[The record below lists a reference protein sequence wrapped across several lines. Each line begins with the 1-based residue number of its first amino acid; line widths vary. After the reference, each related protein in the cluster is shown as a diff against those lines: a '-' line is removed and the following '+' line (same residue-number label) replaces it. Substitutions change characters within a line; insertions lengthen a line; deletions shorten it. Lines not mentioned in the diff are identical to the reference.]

1 VSAVTLVLLALFA
14 AVVPLPS
21 WAAVRLRRIGGRR
34 GQYGGWPP
42 DLPARRLAVGLALLG
57 GAGGAWLPVLVGG
70 GGPAVLPAIAAASA
84 AGAAGLVVAAE
95 ADRRRQDAELRATA
109 EALVGLGDELRAGQR
124 PGAALATASAAIA
137 HPRVAAALA
146 DAAAVA
152 RAGDDV
158 PRVLRSAG
166 PVRFGLLA
174 AAWVVSERSGA
185 SLADL
190 IGRLETD
197 VQAEQGQRQQVLA
210 HLAGARATM
219 AMLAALPV
227 LGLTLT
233 SGLGADPAGVLLG
246 TPSGQVA
253 LLGGVLLD
261 AVGVLWGLRI
271 LRTASSAP

>member
-1 VSAVTLVLLALFA
+1 MSAVTLVLLALLA

-21 WAAVRLRRIGGRR
+21 WAAVRLRRIGGRSR
-34 GQYGGWPP
+34 RSGGWLP
-42 DLPARRLAVGLALLG
+42 DLSARRLAVGLALLG
-57 GAGGAWLPVLVGG
+57 GAGGAWLPVLVGR

-84 AGAAGLVVAAE
+84 AGAAGVVLAAE
-95 ADRRRQDAELRATA
+95 VDRRRQDAELRATA

-124 PGAALATASAAIA
+124 PGAALATASSAVA
-137 HPRVAAALA
+137 HPQVAAVLA

-152 RAGDDV
+152 RAGQDV
-158 PRVLRSAG
+158 PRVLGAAG

-190 IGRLETD
+190 VGRLDAD

-219 AMLAALPV
+219 GMLAALPA
-227 LGLTLT
+227 LGLTLA
-233 SGLGADPAGVLLG
+233 SGVGADPAGVLLG
-246 TPSGQVA
+246 TGGGQAA
-253 LLGGVLLD
+253 LLGGVVLD
-261 AVGVLWGLRI
+261 AIGVLWGLRI
-271 LRTASSAP
+271 LRVASSAP